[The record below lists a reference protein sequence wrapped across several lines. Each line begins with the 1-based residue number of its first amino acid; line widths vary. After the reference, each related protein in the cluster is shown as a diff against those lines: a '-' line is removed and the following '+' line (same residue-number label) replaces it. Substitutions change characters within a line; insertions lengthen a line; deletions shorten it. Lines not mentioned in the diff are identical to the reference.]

1 MADRAKNREPGMHG
15 ITGGPGERIGLWGWF
30 ALYATGAALFFLL
43 LTHILGIHFF
53 HPEKLSAAAVYER
66 YRSPFLAINSVCLLV
81 VGVVHGMIGL
91 RRTIL
96 DLDLLSRK
104 GDRILILMVVAVG
117 VGLAGFGLVVFRAFY
132 QGS

>member
-1 MADRAKNREPGMHG
+1 MADRGKNSEPGMNR

-30 ALYATGAALFFLL
+30 SLYASGTALFFFL

-53 HPEKLSAAAVYER
+53 SSERLSAAAVYER
-66 YRSPFLAINSVCLLV
+66 YRSPFLAINSICLLV

-104 GDRILILMVVAVG
+104 GDRILILIVAAFG
-117 VGLAGFGLVVFRAFY
+117 VGLVGFGLVVFRAFY